1 MEDWL
6 SKTTG
11 EYIDLYPAAP
21 PLEKAHELATITHY
35 IGDIASHS
43 ALTTIEPPH
52 MWLYY
57 ATEWIPPA
65 SLLHFIRPRAR
76 EYHPYVWDTE
86 HCTYIAEK
94 EAAALDK
101 YIDHYDRQAFLTR
114 HREAMGKR
122 ANLANQQPSAISS
135 SLPTPA
141 S

>member
-1 MEDWL
+1 
-6 SKTTG
+6 
-11 EYIDLYPAAP
+11 
-21 PLEKAHELATITHY
+21 
-35 IGDIASHS
+35 
-43 ALTTIEPPH
+43 

-65 SLLHFIRPRAR
+65 SLLHLIRPRAR

-86 HCTYIAEK
+86 HCTSIAEK

-101 YIDHYDRQAFLTR
+101 YIDHDDRQAFFTR

-122 ANLANQQPSAISS
+122 AILANQQPSASSS